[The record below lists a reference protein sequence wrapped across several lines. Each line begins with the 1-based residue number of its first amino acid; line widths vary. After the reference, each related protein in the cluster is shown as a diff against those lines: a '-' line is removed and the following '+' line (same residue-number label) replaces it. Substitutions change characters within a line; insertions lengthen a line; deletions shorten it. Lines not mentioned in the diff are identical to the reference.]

1 MPTDHV
7 KKSYAADEIEY
18 AQYSA
23 GGLKE
28 GHAKTWLRDD
38 TVDAWRH
45 NRLYHTI
52 DPLLLSYPDATW
64 LTVGD
69 GRYGKDA
76 HYIQARG
83 GKVLATN
90 ISDHLLK
97 EAYDAGLISQ
107 YQKENAEALSFPAD
121 SFDFVFCKESY
132 HHFPRPMLALYEML
146 RVCKKGLVL
155 IEGNDSF
162 IASDLPGLLWLSIK
176 YILDFLSIR
185 KMVPHGFEEESVNYV
200 YTISPREVE
209 KAAAGLNLRTV
220 AVKGINDQHIA
231 GVEYEKIEQNSKL
244 FRKIKRIISFRDFLC
259 KIKLKPYSIL
269 VIIIFK
275 EEPGDEIK
283 NALKLANYRVVDLPK
298 NPHV

>member
-7 KKSYAADEIEY
+7 KKSYAAHEIEY
-18 AQYSA
+18 AQFSV

-45 NRLYHTI
+45 NRLYNTI
-52 DPLLLSYPDATW
+52 DPLLLSYPNATW

-76 HYIQARG
+76 HYIQAKG
-83 GKVLATN
+83 GKVLATD

-97 EAYDAGLISQ
+97 EAYDFGFISK
-107 YQKENAEALSFPAD
+107 YQKENAEALSFPPN

-146 RVCKKGLVL
+146 RVCKKGVVL
-155 IEGNDSF
+155 IEGNDFF
-162 IASDLPGLLWLSIK
+162 IASDLSGLLWLSIK
-176 YILDFLSIR
+176 FILNFLSIR
-185 KMVPHGFEEESVNYV
+185 QMVKHGFEEESVNYV
-200 YTISPREVE
+200 YTISSREVE
-209 KAAAGLNLRTV
+209 KVAAGLNLRTV
-220 AVKGINDQHIA
+220 ALKGINDQHIK
-231 GVEYEKIEQNSKL
+231 GVEYEKIGQKSKL
-244 FRKIKRIISFRDFLC
+244 FMKIKRIISFRDFLS
-259 KIKLKPYSIL
+259 KVKLRPYSIL

-275 EEPGDEIK
+275 EEPVDEIK
-283 NALKLANYRVVDLPK
+283 KELKLANYRLVDLPK
-298 NPHV
+298 NPHI